1 MAAITLPVLEHTGL
15 GAFSPE
21 PVSLAALKAAN
32 HVLEWYEGVAIVQE
46 LYRALCDPRAEAG
59 SRDLDDT
66 SVTID
71 MSGRVVTTARR
82 LHDGSEGVRALAELL
97 RGMLS
102 DDVPVALR
110 LALSQAHTSP
120 PFYTSLSEF
129 SRALQYFERPNR
141 SAIIQG
147 AYRRWEQLEPERS
160 KSKQEE
166 PDTEEPKRELP
177 KRQPARAALP
187 RRALLIA
194 SAVGVVLALG
204 ITGVLI
210 VTNVIEVGGSPSAND
225 PWRSAGTAAVEAV
238 SSIASSVTDRINP
251 PATPSSPDISTPST
265 PAATAAIR
273 TEFRK
278 PVTPEAPA
286 VSFARIIETP
296 KDLGH
301 AEKIRVVAI
310 DEQPVETA
318 AAPAKPVVIDRAI
331 STAIYSEV
339 DADVVPPIA
348 VYPQFPSPSEPKRQD
363 AARFD
368 IVINRAGHVESV
380 KFRRAPASIADAL
393 VLTMSLSA
401 AKAWRFQPAI
411 RDGQAVRY
419 RKAIWLPPVR

>member
-1 MAAITLPVLEHTGL
+1 MAVIALPVLEHTGL

-46 LYRALCDPRAEAG
+46 LCLALCDPRAEAG

-71 MSGRVVTTARR
+71 MSGHVVTTARR
-82 LHDGSEGVRALAELL
+82 LHGGSEGVRELAELL

-102 DDVPVALR
+102 DDVPVPLR
-110 LALSQAHTSP
+110 LALSQAHSSP
-120 PFYTSLSEF
+120 PFYASLSEF
-129 SRALQYFERPNR
+129 SRALEYFERPNR
-141 SAIIQG
+141 GAIIQA

-160 KSKQEE
+160 KSKLEK
-166 PDTEEPKRELP
+166 PDTEESKRELP

-210 VTNVIEVGGSPSAND
+210 VTNVIEVGGSPTAAD
-225 PWRSAGTAAVEAV
+225 PLRSAGTAAVEAV
-238 SSIASSVTDRINP
+238 SSIASKVSGRINP
-251 PATPSSPDISTPST
+251 PATPSSPDISKPSA
-265 PAATAAIR
+265 PAVTAAIR
-273 TEFRK
+273 TEFRT
-278 PVTPEAPA
+278 PVTPVTPV
-286 VSFARIIETP
+286 VSVARIVETP
-296 KDLGH
+296 DLGR
-301 AEKIRVVAI
+301 AEKTRVVAI
-310 DEQPVETA
+310 DEQPAVTA
-318 AAPAKPVVIDRAI
+318 AAAAKPVAIDRAI
-331 STAIYSEV
+331 SFAIYSEV
-339 DADVVPPIA
+339 DVDVVPPVA

-363 AARFD
+363 AAIFD

-380 KFRRAPASIADAL
+380 KFRRAPASIADAM

-419 RKAIWLPPVR
+419 RKAIWLPVTH